1 MAKINFFLTHRK
13 VDGKAIK
20 KPRPIYAYVYY
31 VKGKRTAYPTGLTI
45 QPKFWDKDKQQAK
58 GKAPGAHVINRQLA
72 ELRANILNILAEM
85 DKEHPGAPAATRR
98 QYLRRGL
105 DMMTGRS
112 VPVQASLT
120 SFITTFCEERVTALK
135 SANKGGRSP
144 FTGLAYRWGEYIKEK
159 YSSNRKPVPE
169 FSDLNRTL
177 LTNFAAWLLEQH
189 PIPGGHKIDTTRT
202 LSRGT
207 VEQILIKL
215 KQAVRAAEDAEQDA
229 GRELQINLSFDRANI
244 NDILDRLNA
253 EAPPVREGVYLK
265 FAEIRQLYEF
275 DLSEWAEGYRS
286 VRDTFVAACLCGLR
300 RNAWSQVTKSAVQF
314 EIDGV
319 AFQLV
324 NLQGGKNSK
333 KQSALIPQYGY
344 IKDILDRWGGRLST
358 KGISAHGYLNKIA
371 KAAGLNRMIQVGTN
385 EYEPLHEVLKLHSS
399 RTTFISNA
407 RALEMPDH
415 YLQRITT
422 HQGTSIADGYDRR
435 QLEEKAAPLVKYLHR
450 MQASIEKADS
460 EAVRLR
466 KIS

>member
-1 MAKINFFLTHRK
+1 M
-13 VDGKAIK
+13 
-20 KPRPIYAYVYY
+20 
-31 VKGKRTAYPTGLTI
+31 
-45 QPKFWDKDKQQAK
+45 
-58 GKAPGAHVINRQLA
+58 
-72 ELRANILNILAEM
+72 
-85 DKEHPGAPAATRR
+85 
-98 QYLRRGL
+98 
-105 DMMTGRS
+105 
-112 VPVQASLT
+112 
-120 SFITTFCEERVTALK
+120 
-135 SANKGGRSP
+135 
-144 FTGLAYRWGEYIKEK
+144 
-159 YSSNRKPVPE
+159 
-169 FSDLNRTL
+169 
-177 LTNFAAWLLEQH
+177 TNFAAWLLEQH

-253 EAPPVREGVYLK
+253 EVPPVREGVYLK
-265 FAEIRQLYEF
+265 PAEIRQLYEF

-333 KQSALIPQYGY
+333 KQSALI
-344 IKDILDRWGGRLST
+344 R
-358 KGISAHGYLNKIA
+358 AHGYLNKIA

-385 EYEPLHEVLKLHSS
+385 EYKPLHEVLKLHSS

-435 QLEEKAAPLVKYLHR
+435 QLEEKAAPLVKYLQR
-450 MQASIEKADS
+450 MQARIEKADG